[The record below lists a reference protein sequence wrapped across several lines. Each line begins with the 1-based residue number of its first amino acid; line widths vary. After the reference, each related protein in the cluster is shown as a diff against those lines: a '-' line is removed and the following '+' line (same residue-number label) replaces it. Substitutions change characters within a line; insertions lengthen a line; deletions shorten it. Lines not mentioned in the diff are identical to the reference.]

1 MIESGQMSGTIYT
14 NSWDEGSTAA
24 KIALLMIGSEYSYN
38 VLTAT
43 PQVIMEPIVATIE
56 TVGSI
61 AEEDRW

>member
-1 MIESGQMSGTIYT
+1 MSGTIYT

-38 VLTAT
+38 VLTET
-43 PQVIMEPIVATIE
+43 PQVIMEPIIVTPA

-61 AEEDRW
+61 PAEDRW